1 MVLESLFNPFVVKK
15 KPWEMFFAGFLYSS
29 IGLLLSILV
38 FQDMAGLLM
47 VFFTVIAATP
57 IVYNTIKN
65 EEELDLNLSGEI
77 TLLKE
82 HSKVL
87 YFLLF
92 FFLGSVASYT
102 LAYVFLPAT
111 LVSIVFASQTVA
123 IGDINRAV
131 TTGSL
136 TQFGIFKGIFF
147 NNMRVLFFCL
157 IFSFLY
163 GIGALF
169 ILTWNASVVSA
180 AIGNLIKTKISVISA
195 GLGFETIASYFSITA
210 MSLLRYLSHGIIEIA
225 AYFIAGLAG
234 GIISIAVIKH
244 HLEDERVLYD
254 ALDLIFISIA
264 VLFVSCVFEVYITPI
279 FFY

>member
-1 MVLESLFNPFVVKK
+1 MGGNIYKLMGFYLSMVLESLANPFKVKK
-15 KPWEMFFAGFLYSS
+15 KPWEMFALGAFYSVIAFFLSYW
-29 IGLLLSILV
+29 V
-38 FQDMAGLLM
+38 FREVSGMLM
-47 VFFTVIAATP
+47 VFLIVMATLP
-57 IVYNTIKN
+57 TLYVTIKN

-147 NNMRVLFFCL
+147 NNICEL
-157 IFSFLY
+157 
-163 GIGALF
+163 
-169 ILTWNASVVSA
+169 
-180 AIGNLIKTKISVISA
+180 
-195 GLGFETIASYFSITA
+195 
-210 MSLLRYLSHGIIEIA
+210 
-225 AYFIAGLAG
+225 
-234 GIISIAVIKH
+234 
-244 HLEDERVLYD
+244 
-254 ALDLIFISIA
+254 
-264 VLFVSCVFEVYITPI
+264 
-279 FFY
+279 